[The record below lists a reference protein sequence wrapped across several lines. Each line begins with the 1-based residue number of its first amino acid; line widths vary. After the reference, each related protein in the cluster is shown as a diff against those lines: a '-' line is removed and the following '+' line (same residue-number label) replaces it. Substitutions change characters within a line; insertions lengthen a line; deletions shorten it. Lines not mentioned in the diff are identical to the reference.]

1 MIDARILVVDDD
13 EMNVAVVEGMLA
25 DAGFTQVRSTRDSRE
40 VVSLCREFRPD
51 MILLDL
57 RMPHVDGLGVLEQ
70 IAEAFRGEDFPP
82 VIVLTADATPATR
95 NVALAAGAADFLT
108 KPFNHTEALLRIA
121 HLLDEYRAEVG
132 SSDKT
137 DPSAALH
144 AV

>member
-1 MIDARILVVDDD
+1 MINARILVVDDD
-13 EMNVAVVEGMLA
+13 AMNVAVVEGMLA
-25 DAGFTQVRSTRDSRE
+25 DAGFVQVRSTMDSRQ
-40 VVSLCREFRPD
+40 VVPLCREFRPD

-57 RMPHVDGLGVLEQ
+57 RMPHIDGLGVLEG

-121 HLLDEYRAEVG
+121 HLLDEYRAEQ
-132 SSDKT
+132 D
-137 DPSAALH
+137 SAAKANLEAGLH
-144 AV
+144 AI